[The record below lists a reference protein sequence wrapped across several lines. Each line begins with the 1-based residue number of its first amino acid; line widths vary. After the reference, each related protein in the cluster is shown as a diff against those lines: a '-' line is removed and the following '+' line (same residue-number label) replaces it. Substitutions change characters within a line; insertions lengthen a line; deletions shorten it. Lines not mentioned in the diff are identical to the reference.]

1 MDPYMKRKAFTLI
14 ELIIVIVV
22 LGILATIAIVGYRAV
37 IDRANQSSA
46 ENAAKSFDRQIRA
59 QAAFGMDGN
68 PNATDP
74 RRGQLMIDML
84 QDPAAGGAAI
94 KDLPDA
100 DVIAANLTQN
110 SVRVLVW
117 NFGPAAAA
125 TNWTRLCNGTGCT
138 ATSASIGATI
148 GKVPAGST
156 STVATATS
164 FCVAFRKGGQTVYL
178 GMSDRANTPGTV
190 SSTQTVACTSTT
202 IAAGNLPSNAYSL
215 IGGIA
220 AISPVDTSW

>member
-1 MDPYMKRKAFTLI
+1 MKRKAFTLI

-68 PNATDP
+68 TSLSDP

-84 QDPAAGGAAI
+84 QDPAVGGSTI

-100 DVIAANLTQN
+100 DVIPANLSTN

-125 TNWTRLCNGTGCT
+125 ANWTRLCNATGCT

-156 STVATATS
+156 ASVATTTG
-164 FCVAFRKGGQTVYL
+164 FCLAFRKGGQTVFL
-178 GMSDRANTPGTV
+178 GLPDRSSNTGTV
-190 SSTQTVACTSTT
+190 SSTLATACGAITT
-202 IAAGNLPSNAYSL
+202 TQPTAGYTLL
-215 IGGIA
+215 GGA
-220 AISPVDTSW
+220 GAVTTDTSW

>member
-1 MDPYMKRKAFTLI
+1 MKRKAFTLI

-68 PNATDP
+68 PNMTDP

-84 QDPAAGGAAI
+84 QDPAAGGSTI

-100 DVIAANLTQN
+100 DVIPANLTTN

-117 NFGPAAAA
+117 NFGIASPVAA
-125 TNWTRLCNGTGCT
+125 NWTRLCNATGCT

-148 GKVPAGST
+148 GKVPTGST
-156 STVATATS
+156 ANSTTATG
-164 FCVAFRKGGQTVYL
+164 FCLAFRKGGQTVFL
-178 GMSDRANTPGTV
+178 GLSDRANTPGTV
-190 SSTQTVACTSTT
+190 SSTLATACGAITSTQPT
-202 IAAGNLPSNAYSL
+202 AGYTLL
-215 IGGIA
+215 GGA
-220 AISPVDTSW
+220 GAVTTDTSW

>member
-1 MDPYMKRKAFTLI
+1 MKRKAFTLI

-84 QDPAAGGAAI
+84 QDPAAGGSAI

-110 SVRVLVW
+110 SLRVLVW
-117 NFGPAAAA
+117 NFGIAVPVAA
-125 TNWTRLCNGTGCT
+125 NWTRLCNGTGCT
-138 ATSASIGATI
+138 VTSASIGATI

-156 STVATATS
+156 ATVATTTS

-190 SSTQTVACTSTT
+190 SSTLATACSGITATLPTSGYTLLGGSGAVTT
-202 IAAGNLPSNAYSL
+202 DSSF
-215 IGGIA
+215 
-220 AISPVDTSW
+220 

>member
-68 PNATDP
+68 PNMTDP

-84 QDPAAGGAAI
+84 QDPAAGGSTI

-100 DVIAANLTQN
+100 DVIPANLTTN

-117 NFGPAAAA
+117 NFGVTVAAPA
-125 TNWTRLCNGTGCT
+125 NWTRLCNATGCT
-138 ATSASIGATI
+138 ATSASVSGTTI
-148 GKVPAGST
+148 GKIPTGST
-156 STVATATS
+156 ANSTTATG
-164 FCVAFRKGGQTVYL
+164 FCLAFRKGGQTVFL
-178 GMSDRANTPGTV
+178 GLSDRANTPGTV
-190 SSTQTVACTSTT
+190 SSTLATACGAITSTQPT
-202 IAAGNLPSNAYSL
+202 AGYTLL
-215 IGGIA
+215 GGA
-220 AISPVDTSW
+220 GAVTTDTSW